1 MNLPYQKK
9 VNYVTVQYLINRF
22 DYVSLSEGSSSEER
36 ISSHPCST
44 PDSQIWKPCVLRSR
58 VKLHT
63 SFFFL
68 DKVIFHYVV
77 FKTFDFMKKKN
88 CVIIFLNK
96 NHFAGALEVDPLV

>member
-1 MNLPYQKK
+1 MEALR
-9 VNYVTVQYLINRF
+9 T
-22 DYVSLSEGSSSEER
+22 
-36 ISSHPCST
+36 
-44 PDSQIWKPCVLRSR
+44 QIKGIIAYFV
-58 VKLHT
+58 
-63 SFFFL
+63 FFL